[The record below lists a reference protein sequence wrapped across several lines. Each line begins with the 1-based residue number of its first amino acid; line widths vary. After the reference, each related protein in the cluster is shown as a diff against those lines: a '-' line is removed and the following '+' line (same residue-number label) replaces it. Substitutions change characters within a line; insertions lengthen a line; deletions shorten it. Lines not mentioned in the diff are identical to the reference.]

1 MKRNLNLDPDLE
13 TLVSSPGVG
22 VRTGPYIPLYS
33 QPQWVLPR
41 AANNPSVFTIMEKAP
56 PRAFSWLKTPT
67 SAFKFK
73 TLC

>member
-33 QPQWVLPR
+33 QPQWVLLPR
-41 AANNPSVFTIMEKAP
+41 AANDPSVFTITEKALL
-56 PRAFSWLKTPT
+56 ACL
-67 SAFKFK
+67 A
-73 TLC
+73 

>member
-33 QPQWVLPR
+33 QPQWVLPSSE
-41 AANNPSVFTIMEKAP
+41 A
-56 PRAFSWLKTPT
+56 L
-67 SAFKFK
+67 
-73 TLC
+73 

>member
-41 AANNPSVFTIMEKAP
+41 AANDPSVFTVTKKWTI
-56 PRAFSWLKTPT
+56 
-67 SAFKFK
+67 K
-73 TLC
+73 TLMLSRPKHSK

>member
-41 AANNPSVFTIMEKAP
+41 AANDPSVFTITEKALL
-56 PRAFSWLKTPT
+56 ACL
-67 SAFKFK
+67 A
-73 TLC
+73 